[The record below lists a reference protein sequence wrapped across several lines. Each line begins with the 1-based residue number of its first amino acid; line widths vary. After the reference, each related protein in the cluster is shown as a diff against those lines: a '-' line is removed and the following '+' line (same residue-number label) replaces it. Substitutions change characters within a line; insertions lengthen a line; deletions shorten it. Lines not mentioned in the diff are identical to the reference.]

1 MQQNVVYAA
10 SAPDWLQD
18 SDSVSMNR
26 NVSYAATNELHMAGT
41 KVNNNFY
48 SGTPDHDKDTPTYED
63 I

>member
-48 SGTPDHDKDTPTYED
+48 SVPL
-63 I
+63 